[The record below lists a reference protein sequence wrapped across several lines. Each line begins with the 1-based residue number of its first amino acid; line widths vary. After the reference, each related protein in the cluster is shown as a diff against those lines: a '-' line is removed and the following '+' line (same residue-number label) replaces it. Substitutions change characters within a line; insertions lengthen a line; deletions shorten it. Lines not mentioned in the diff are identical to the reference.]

1 MKSKFLIVSLLIIFA
16 FIITSL
22 TAGEVNRVE
31 IGNLVLEDVP
41 GIPMELS
48 ERLLQYQNVRSAI
61 FRDWD
66 AKSDGILIGTRFG
79 ETYQFHVVQKPLG
92 MRKQLT
98 FFNEPV
104 FGGTFSRDKETYGFL
119 FTKDIGG
126 SEFSQIF
133 YFDMNTGRYTMLTDG
148 ESRNGAAN
156 WSNKGDRFTY
166 YSTKRNG
173 RDWDVYIGNID
184 NPDNAECVLEK
195 NGVWLSYD
203 WFPDDSK
210 LLITNYISANESYFY
225 TLDLKT
231 KELEQINP
239 SEEKIAYGGAI
250 FSKDGKGV
258 YLTSDENAEFQRLR
272 YYDLKSK
279 KSKILTKDI
288 PWDVNDFTLSDNGNY
303 LAYIVNDDG
312 ISKLHMLD
320 LASNKDIKLPDIPI
334 GQVYGISFS
343 PDSKRFSM
351 VLNTPTSPGDIYI
364 LDIKSKKLERWTE
377 SEVGGLNTDNFIE
390 PELIHYPTFDEVDG
404 KSRMIPAF
412 IYKPKIKKGPFP
424 VVIDIHGGPEGQ
436 EQPYFSSTTQ
446 LWLNELGIALIT
458 PNVRGSSGYGKS
470 YLVLDNGYKREDSVK
485 DIGKLLDWIAEQSD
499 LNKDRVAVYG
509 GSYGGYMVLSSMTHY
524 NDRLTCGVDV
534 VGISNF
540 VTFLQN
546 TKEYRQDLRRVEYG
560 DERDPEMAEFLNRIS
575 PTTNAHKITKP
586 LFVVQGLN
594 DPRVPA
600 SEAEQIVAKIRENG
614 GDVWYMLAKD
624 EGHGYQKKSNRDHYN
639 AAVVMFFEKYLL
651 K

>member
-1 MKSKFLIVSLLIIFA
+1 MKSKFLIVSFLFILLLSFPV
-16 FIITSL
+16 S
-22 TAGEVNRVE
+22 AGEINRVE

-41 GIPMELS
+41 EIPAELT
-48 ERLLQYQNVRSAI
+48 ERFLQYQNVRSAI

-66 AKSDGILIGTRFG
+66 PKSNGILIGTRFG
-79 ETYQFHVVQKPLG
+79 ETSQFHMVQKLMG
-92 MRKQLT
+92 MRKQIT

-104 FGGTFSRDKETYGFL
+104 YGGVFSKDKDTYGFL
-119 FTKDIGG
+119 FSKDIGG

-133 YFDMNTGRYTMLTDG
+133 FFDINTGSYKMLTDG
-148 ESRNGAAN
+148 ESRNGAAS
-156 WSNKGDRFTY
+156 WSNKGDLFTF

-173 RDWDVYIGNID
+173 RDWDVYIADIH
-184 NPDNAECVLEK
+184 NPEKAEAVLEK
-195 NGVWLSYD
+195 NGVWVAVD
-203 WFPDDSK
+203 WSPDDSK
-210 LLITNYISANESYFY
+210 LLIVNYISANESYY
-225 TLDLKT
+225 HILDLNT

-250 FSKDGKGV
+250 FSKDGKGL
-258 YLTSDENAEFQRLR
+258 YLTSDEDAEFQHLR
-272 YYDLKSK
+272 YYDLKNK
-279 KSKILTKDI
+279 KTKVLTADI
-288 PWDVNDFTLSDNGNY
+288 PWDVDDFTLSDDGKY

-312 ISKLHMLD
+312 ISKLHMRNLKK
-320 LASNKDIKLPDIPI
+320 NKEMELPELPI

-351 VLNTPTSPGDIYI
+351 VLNMPDSPGDIYI
-364 LDIKSKKLERWTE
+364 LNLASKKLERWTE
-377 SEVGGLNTDNFIE
+377 SEVGGLNTANFIK
-390 PELIHYPTFDEVDG
+390 PELIHYPTFDEVNG
-404 KSRMIPAF
+404 EQRMIPAF
-412 IYKPKIKKGPFP
+412 IYKPKDKEGPFP
-424 VVIDIHGGPEGQ
+424 VVVDIHGGPEGQ
-436 EQPYFSSTTQ
+436 EQPYFSSTMQ
-446 LWLNELGIALIT
+446 LWLNEFGVAIIT

-470 YLVLDNGYKREDSVK
+470 YLLLDNGYKREDSVK
-485 DIGKLLDWIAEQSD
+485 DIGKLLDWIGGQAD
-499 LNKDRVAVYG
+499 LDKDRVAVFG

-524 NDRLTCGVDV
+524 NDRIACGVDV

-540 VTFLQN
+540 VTFLKN

-560 DERDPEMAEFLNRIS
+560 DERDPEMAAFLDKIS
-575 PTTNAHKITKP
+575 PTTNAAKITKP

-600 SEAEQIVAKIRENG
+600 SEAEQMVAKIRENG

-624 EGHGYQKKSNRDHYN
+624 EGHGFRKKTNRDHYN